1 MANVLTQS
9 FIHSRYLTAT
19 TYPSPHIAQR
29 GRYNTAVSCL
39 EKVTKYCSTNS
50 KVGGK
55 VFLELAMAYEAEGRT
70 QEAVTVYRTLSKSR
84 IEEIKFDAKRLL
96 YGIEAMQF
104 MRNEAKSEAFSR
116 KKIRNTFIDTTG
128 LDHIAEN
135 FDDVYETAYI
145 DLSSGF
151 YRRLTE
157 SVVRSNREARQ
168 ILLQATGSG
177 MVEHLKIVQA
187 LRSLSRHFDSA
198 LEEELKAAAPQSVAV
213 MNGKPIVKQRES
225 SSVATVMAGID
236 EFVLASPEQM
246 LEMLN
251 GEWRLQLTADRQGD
265 GVKYNNNSTFQTVDT
280 DAMAFSFAGP
290 SGFVKVSQSGDLEFE
305 SEKRILSKT
314 NVNTSGGG
322 MLSGLMVG
330 KSNTLTA
337 AQQVVS
343 VDSTLLITR
352 LAPDKKRSAADTTK
366 NFFSVWR
373 RVGAPMLAESGGALE
388 DLQEP

>member
-1 MANVLTQS
+1 M
-9 FIHSRYLTAT
+9 
-19 TYPSPHIAQR
+19 
-29 GRYNTAVSCL
+29 
-39 EKVTKYCSTNS
+39 
-50 KVGGK
+50 
-55 VFLELAMAYEAEGRT
+55 ELAMAYEAEGRT

-337 AQQVVS
+337 AQQVLS